1 MLPEELLKSLLPLMP
16 PVVRENLP
24 VTFALGVTPP
34 FALGVAAPPAV
45 PCGTGLMPEGFP
57 KFLAP
62 LASPTDWG
70 NPLPTLTLGAS
81 PPTIAL
87 PAAEL
92 MREVLKS
99 MLLLMAPVV

>member
-45 PCGTGLMPEGFP
+45 PCGTGLMPE
-57 KFLAP
+57 
-62 LASPTDWG
+62 
-70 NPLPTLTLGAS
+70 
-81 PPTIAL
+81 
-87 PAAEL
+87 EL
-92 MREVLKS
+92 LKS
-99 MLLLMAPVV
+99 LLLLKPPVVWGVKPPFAL